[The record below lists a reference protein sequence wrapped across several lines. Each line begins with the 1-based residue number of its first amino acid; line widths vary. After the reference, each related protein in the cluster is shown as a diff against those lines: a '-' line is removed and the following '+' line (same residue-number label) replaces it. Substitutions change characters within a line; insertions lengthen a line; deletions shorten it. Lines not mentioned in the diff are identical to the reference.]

1 MERVIAVS
9 LSEWVAWLQLP
20 EHSAL
25 AAFLAL
31 SAFLALY
38 GATRRKLVREEQSR
52 LEYVNSTLDRYA
64 AAAGSLMSALEL
76 PPQSAL
82 EQGTRSVLRD
92 KLLACR
98 AAPYS
103 SENLLAQI
111 AAFAEDG
118 DVSRLP
124 LLLRTL
130 ERESESLIAERD
142 KLLRQMERPGWGS
155 WLWRVFRPVLPAFF
169 ASAFFITL
177 LGLWRL
183 LDASLSGEMEP
194 AAWDLAAGWM
204 QLASCW
210 FALLLLYLAVMGGR
224 NRHVNAVPARLLASL
239 IAVLAAG
246 HLAGSGLAPYV
257 LGAQLL
263 LFLGGFRLNR
273 RKPRKARPYVGHD
286 PLSPVEAGA
295 GPGDAAAPLA
305 AHAPGR
311 PSEGE
316 TPQ

>member
-9 LSEWVAWLQLP
+9 LSEWVAWLQMP

-64 AAAGSLMSALEL
+64 AAAGSLMSVMEL
-76 PPQSAL
+76 PSRSPL
-82 EQGTRSVLRD
+82 DQGVRSGLRD

-98 AAPYS
+98 AAPYT

-111 AAFAEDG
+111 SAFAEDG
-118 DVSRLP
+118 DASRLP
-124 LLLRTL
+124 LLLRTV
-130 ERESESLIAERD
+130 ERESEALIAERD
-142 KLLRQMERPGWGS
+142 RLLRQMERPGWGS
-155 WLWRVFRPVLPAFF
+155 WLWRIFRPVLPALF
-169 ASAFFITL
+169 ASAFFFTL
-177 LGLWRL
+177 LWLWRL
-183 LDASLSGEMEP
+183 LGSSLSDEGTETVW
-194 AAWDLAAGWM
+194 ALAAGWM

-224 NRHVNAVPARLLASL
+224 NRHVNAIPARLLAAL
-239 IAVLAAG
+239 IALLAAG
-246 HLAGSGLAPYV
+246 HLAGSRWAPYI

-263 LFLGGFRLNR
+263 LFLGGFRLNS

-286 PLSPVEAGA
+286 PLPMAPEAGE
-295 GPGDAAAPLA
+295 AAAPVAVQAQSRL
-305 AHAPGR
+305 G
-311 PSEGE
+311 EGE
-316 TPQ
+316 TAQ

>member
-38 GATRRKLVREEQSR
+38 GATRRKIARDEQSR

-64 AAAGSLMSALEL
+64 AAAGSLMSAMEL
-76 PPQSAL
+76 PSQSHL
-82 EQGTRSVLRD
+82 DPVVQRGLRD

-98 AAPYS
+98 AAPYT

-111 AAFAEDG
+111 SAFAEDG
-118 DVSRLP
+118 DASRLP
-124 LLLRTL
+124 LLLRTI

-142 KLLRQMERPGWGS
+142 KLFRQMERPGWGS
-155 WLWRVFRPVLPAFF
+155 WLWRVFRPVLPALF
-169 ASAFFITL
+169 AAAFFLTL
-177 LGLWRL
+177 LWLWRL
-183 LDASLSGEMEP
+183 LGTSLFDETETV
-194 AAWDLAAGWM
+194 WDLAAGWM
-204 QLASCW
+204 RLTSCW

-224 NRHVNAVPARLLASL
+224 NRHVNAVPARLLATL
-239 IAVLAAG
+239 IALLAAG
-246 HLAGSGLAPYV
+246 HLAGSRFAPYIW
-257 LGAQLL
+257 GAQLL

-286 PLSPVEAGA
+286 PLPMTPEAGEA
-295 GPGDAAAPLA
+295 TAPVA
-305 AHAPGR
+305 VQAQGR
-311 PSEGE
+311 LGEGE

>member
-9 LSEWVAWLQLP
+9 LSEWITWLQTP
-20 EHSAL
+20 EHSVL

-38 GATRRKLVREEQSR
+38 GAARGKMVRDEQR
-52 LEYVNSTLDRYA
+52 HLDYINSTLDRYA
-64 AAAGSLMSALEL
+64 AAAGSLMSALDLPSQTFPEL
-76 PPQSAL
+76 DL
-82 EQGTRSVLRD
+82 LRG

-118 DVSRLP
+118 DCSRLP
-124 LLLRTL
+124 LLLRTI
-130 ERESESLIAERD
+130 EREGEALIAERD
-142 KLLRQMERPGWGS
+142 KLLRRTERPGWGS
-155 WLWRVFRPVLPAFF
+155 WIWRVFRPGLPVLFAFAFF
-169 ASAFFITL
+169 LSL
-177 LGLWRL
+177 LRLWRL
-183 LDASLSGEMEP
+183 LGESFP
-194 AAWDLAAGWM
+194 GQADTGLVWALAADWM

-210 FALLLLYLAVMGGR
+210 LALLFLYLAILSGR
-224 NRHVNAVPARLLASL
+224 NQHVNAIPARLLAFL

-246 HLAGSGLAPYV
+246 HLAAGSWLAPYI

-263 LFLGGFRLNR
+263 LLLAGFRLNR

-286 PLSPVEAGA
+286 PLPLATEAA
-295 GPGDAAAPLA
+295 EAAAPEA
-305 AHAPGR
+305 VTTPGR
-311 PSEGE
+311 PGEGE